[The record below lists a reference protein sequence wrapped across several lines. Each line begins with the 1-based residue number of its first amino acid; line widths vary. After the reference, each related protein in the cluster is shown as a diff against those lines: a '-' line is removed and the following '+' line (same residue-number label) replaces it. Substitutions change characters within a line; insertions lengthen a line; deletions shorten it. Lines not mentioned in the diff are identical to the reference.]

1 MAATWSL
8 ILTLG
13 AALGGFATEWLGF
26 KAVFAIDSVSYL
38 FSAYF
43 IYRTVIPQETDRPEG
58 RIRVRTAVK
67 DVLDGWHHIRIN
79 PRIGRIALA
88 KASSVVAGG
97 ALVYM
102 LALLG
107 EQLAPG
113 REAAAIGLIFAA
125 RGLGTG
131 IGPVIARS
139 VFKSRPHWPAV
150 LGGCILLSGF
160 MYILVSALPW
170 TFVIAIPIVV
180 AHSAGGANWV
190 FSTIMLQE
198 RTEDRF
204 RGRVFSTE
212 WLLIMSAHSISILT
226 ASLVL
231 ESSILKLRQAFL
243 VFAILQVLTGL
254 FWLIFIVPRERKSEK
269 ESHSVFRG

>member
-1 MAATWSL
+1 M
-8 ILTLG
+8 
-13 AALGGFATEWLGF
+13 
-26 KAVFAIDSVSYL
+26 
-38 FSAYF
+38 
-43 IYRTVIPQETDRPEG
+43 
-58 RIRVRTAVK
+58 
-67 DVLDGWHHIRIN
+67 
-79 PRIGRIALA
+79 
-88 KASSVVAGG
+88 
-97 ALVYM
+97 
-102 LALLG
+102 
-107 EQLAPG
+107 
-113 REAAAIGLIFAA
+113 
-125 RGLGTG
+125 
-131 IGPVIARS
+131 
-139 VFKSRPHWPAV
+139 
-150 LGGCILLSGF
+150 LLSGL
-160 MYILVSALPW
+160 MYVLVSAMPW
-170 TFVIAIPIVV
+170 TYVIAIPIIV

-269 ESHSVFRG
+269 ESHSAFRG